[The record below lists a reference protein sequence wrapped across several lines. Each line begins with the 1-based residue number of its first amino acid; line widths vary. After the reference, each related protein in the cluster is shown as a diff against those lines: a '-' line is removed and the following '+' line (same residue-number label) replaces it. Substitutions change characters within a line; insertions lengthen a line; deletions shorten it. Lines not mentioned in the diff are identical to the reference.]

1 MYYTLSFSV
10 LPLYTI
16 RFSSDLI
23 GCPAVPISE
32 YVPLRHEFYN
42 ITLIDKTLL
51 LNKLTFTNT
60 PCILIIVIMAM
71 FSVVRCHFIVS
82 RNSTDLAN
90 YGAISDIII
99 RLVLFS
105 VSYEL
110 DHMDSLIYDF
120 IKDCAIYTV
129 FL

>member
-1 MYYTLSFSV
+1 
-10 LPLYTI
+10 
-16 RFSSDLI
+16 
-23 GCPAVPISE
+23 
-32 YVPLRHEFYN
+32 
-42 ITLIDKTLL
+42 
-51 LNKLTFTNT
+51 
-60 PCILIIVIMAM
+60 MAM

-120 IKDCAIYTV
+120 IKDCVPFTQCFNQNI
-129 FL
+129 LNSCS

>member
-1 MYYTLSFSV
+1 MFRT
-10 LPLYTI
+10 T
-16 RFSSDLI
+16 
-23 GCPAVPISE
+23 
-32 YVPLRHEFYN
+32 HQYN
-42 ITLIDKTLL
+42 KTNNSL
-51 LNKLTFTNT
+51 TNT
-60 PCILIIVIMAM
+60 LFILITAL